1 MARLTAMRRI
11 AGTVFVLVLGFQS
24 LAAQTSNAGG
34 GLTTD
39 ASQNVVLT
47 GNVVMADGSPPP
59 QPVGIERVCGPS
71 VVRVGYTDVKGFFNF
86 QLAQMLPTTHDA
98 SENGDAASNGNSVA
112 PFSGSG
118 IRLQLPS
125 GNVILPPSTLSSTG
139 ACDLRGAL
147 AGFRS
152 TSVMIHTTGGERF
165 VNVGTLVLLSAEKQ
179 KTIQSATSMNA
190 PKRARRAYQRA
201 SAHLQKSKLTDAQ
214 ADLEEAVKLYP
225 RYADAWSDLGWLLEQ
240 QNRLG
245 EAREAFL
252 KAREADDNFTAAY
265 VGLASVAVRQFKW
278 AEAQELSARG
288 VQLNNRD
295 FPMAYYYNA
304 VANFQLGQVDKAE
317 NSARMAE
324 RLDVRHALPQVNLLL
339 GSILATKLDYAAA
352 ADQLRLYLTVVHQA
366 SNAERIRQRLAELE
380 RLSTSAMPLTKDAPP
395 TELAPPPAEVPWER
409 LTNWAEIIGTA
420 GNPKLP
426 ALDFPQGWAPPDIDQ
441 LVPPVRPGVSC
452 PVHDVLSGVSARA
465 RDLMDNLQEFSAT
478 ERIEHVEVDKY
489 GNRHAPVSAIF
500 TYVAEIR
507 KSRAGSFEVEEYRN
521 GSTSQSFPASMA
533 TRGTAAHAL
542 IFHPSVIGDFTV
554 ACEGLGSIRG
564 QPAWQLRFAESPD
577 RPSHFR
583 AYKTPRGWF
592 LVKLKGRAWVTA
604 DTYQVMRMETD
615 LVTPV
620 PEILLQRDHVITD
633 YLPVEFK
640 EHNLQLWLPETT
652 QIYGDLLGHRFHRR
666 HSFSNFEL
674 FSVDTTQQDR
684 MN

>member
-1 MARLTAMRRI
+1 MAHLTEMRRI
-11 AGTVFVLVLGFQS
+11 VRAVLVLVLGFQS
-24 LAAQTSNAGG
+24 LAAQTGG
-34 GLTTD
+34 GGTTD
-39 ASQNVVLT
+39 ASQNIVLT

-71 VVRVGYTDVKGFFNF
+71 VVRVGYTDAKGFFNF
-86 QLAQMLPTTHDA
+86 QLTEILPTMPDA
-98 SENGDAASNGNSVA
+98 SENGRAASNGSVA

-125 GNVILPPSTLSSTG
+125 GNVIFPPSALSTLG
-139 ACDLRGAL
+139 ACDLRGSL

-152 TSVMIHTTGGERF
+152 TSVMIQTTGAETF
-165 VNVGTLVLLSAEKQ
+165 VHVGTMVLLSVETQ
-179 KTIQSATSMNA
+179 KTSQSATSMNA
-190 PKRARRAYQRA
+190 PKAARKAYQRA
-201 SAHLQKSKLTDAQ
+201 SAHLQKSKFTDAQ
-214 ADLEEAVKLYP
+214 ADLEQAVKLYP
-225 RYADAWSDLGWLLEQ
+225 RYADAWSDLGWLREQ
-240 QNRLG
+240 QNHLE

-252 KAREADDNFTAAY
+252 KAREADDNFAAAY
-265 VGLASVAVRQFKW
+265 VGLASVAVHQFKW
-278 AEAQELSARG
+278 TDAQEFSSRG
-288 VQLNNRD
+288 VQLNSRD
-295 FPMAYYYNA
+295 FPVAYYYNA
-304 VANFQLGQVDKAE
+304 VANFQLGKLDKAE
-317 NSARMAE
+317 NSARTAE
-324 RLDVRHALPQVNLLL
+324 KLDVRHTLPQVNLLL
-339 GSILATKLDYAAA
+339 GSILATKLAYAAA
-352 ADQLRLYLTVVHQA
+352 ADQLRLYLTVLPQA
-366 SNAERIRQRLAELE
+366 SNAEKVRERMAELE
-380 RLSTSAMPLTKDAPP
+380 RLSTLATPLTKDAPP
-395 TELAPPPAEVPWER
+395 TELAAPPAEVSWEK

-426 ALDFPQGWAPPDIDQ
+426 VLDSAQGWAPPDIDQ
-441 LVPPVRPGVSC
+441 LPPPVRPGVSC

-465 RDLMDNLQEFSAT
+465 RELMDNLQEFSAT
-478 ERIEHVEVDKY
+478 ERIEHVEVDRH
-489 GNRHAPVSAIF
+489 GNRHARASAIF

-507 KSRAGSFEVEEYRN
+507 KSRTGSFEVEEYRN

-564 QPAWQLRFAESPD
+564 QPAWQLRFAERPD

-620 PEILLQRDHVITD
+620 PEILLQKDHVITD
-633 YLPVEFK
+633 YLPVEFQ
-640 EHNLQLWLPETT
+640 EHHIQLWLPETT
-652 QIYGDLLGHRFHRR
+652 EIYGDLLGHRFHRR

-674 FSVDTTQQDR
+674 FWVNTTQQDR
-684 MN
+684 VE